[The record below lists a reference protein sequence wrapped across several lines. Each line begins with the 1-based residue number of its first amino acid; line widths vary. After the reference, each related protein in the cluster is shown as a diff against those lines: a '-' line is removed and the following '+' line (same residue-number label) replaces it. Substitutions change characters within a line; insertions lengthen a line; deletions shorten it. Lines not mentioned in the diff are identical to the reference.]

1 MVRSFRLNPP
11 AEPGAT
17 SALSSARRDLVVL
30 AILISAVGLLIW
42 NGSTFFQRLS
52 MAEGGFGPSLKI
64 ASSALMLNVAL
75 ILFGWRRYADLQFE
89 AERRSEGEKK
99 AHTLVST
106 DGMTGLLNRKG
117 FGDESHGLWMRAAAA
132 DEQLVIV
139 SLQLHRFKA
148 VNDRHGFDVGD
159 AVIRK
164 IADAIHGCAGAGALV
179 ARLSGDE
186 FAVAMALPETGM
198 GEATRLGLELL
209 QSTTRP
215 FEEQGK
221 FIQVG
226 AFAGIATSAPG
237 DGALPD
243 LLRRADIA
251 LAHAR
256 SARSARP
263 AWFDAGMERA
273 LIAHSEF
280 EQGIRF
286 GLEHDQFIPFFEPQ
300 VELKTGEI
308 RGFEVLARWEHPLT
322 GLVAPDRFIPIA
334 EEIGLIGRL
343 SDQVVRK
350 ALIAAAGWDPAISLS
365 INISPSQLA
374 DSWLAQRIVRMLTET
389 GFPPERLVVEIT
401 ESSLFADLELARA
414 IVTSLKAQGIR
425 LALDDFGSGFS
436 SLSHL
441 RSLPFDMIKIDRS
454 FVGNLKT
461 DRGSAAI
468 IRAVATLAQ
477 ALDVPVTAEGIED
490 AETLDA
496 LLVIGCAKG
505 QGWYF
510 GKPMGAED
518 ALQLLRRR
526 AVDDR
531 QASGKSAAR

>member
-1 MVRSFRLNPP
+1 MRSFRLNPP
-11 AEPGAT
+11 ADPGDAN
-17 SALSSARRDLVVL
+17 ALSSARRDLVVL
-30 AILISAVGLLIW
+30 SILISAVGLLIW
-42 NGSTFFQRLS
+42 NGSTFFMRLS
-52 MAEGGFGPSLKI
+52 MEQGGFGPGLKV

-89 AERRSEGEKK
+89 AERRAEGEKK
-99 AHTLVST
+99 AHTLAST

-117 FGDESHGLWMRAAAA
+117 FGDESHGLRARAQAA

-139 SLQLHRFKA
+139 SLQLHRFKT

-159 AVIRK
+159 ALIRK
-164 IADAIHGCAGAGALV
+164 IADAIRDCAGDNALV

-186 FAVAMALPETGM
+186 FAVALALPETAI
-198 GEATRLGLELL
+198 GEATRLGHHLL
-209 QSTTRP
+209 QSITRP

-226 AFAGIATSAPG
+226 AFAGIATAAPG

-273 LIAHSEF
+273 LIAHSEI

-286 GLEHDQFIPFFEPQ
+286 GLEHDQFVPVFEPQ
-300 VELKTGEI
+300 VDLNTGEI
-308 RGFEVLARWEHPLT
+308 RSFEVLARWEHPLT
-322 GLVAPDRFIPIA
+322 GAVTPDRFIPIA

-350 ALIAAAGWDPAISLS
+350 ALIAAAGWDAAISLS
-365 INISPSQLA
+365 INISPTQLA

-441 RSLPFDMIKIDRS
+441 RALPFDMIKIDRS
-454 FVGNLKT
+454 FVATLQT

-496 LLVIGCAKG
+496 LLAIGCATG

-526 AVDDR
+526 TPGDGFQTNR
-531 QASGKSAAR
+531 KSAAQ